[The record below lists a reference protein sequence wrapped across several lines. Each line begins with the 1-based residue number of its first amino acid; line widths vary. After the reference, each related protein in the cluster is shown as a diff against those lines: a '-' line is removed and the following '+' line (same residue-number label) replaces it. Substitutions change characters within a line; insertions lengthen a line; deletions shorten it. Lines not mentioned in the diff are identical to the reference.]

1 MSTTAMSSVVKTMT
15 STTTTTPVK
24 PKKVEVRWLESESEL
39 YLKQWQHRY
48 HQMHGVDQTYRHHP
62 KNGRQLQLT
71 VTDEASLDDPFDDW
85 CLSSKSLLDLD
96 LDFDF
101 SDSKINNIIIS
112 NCNPNEDSTESP
124 VQPSNPLKTSIAAFD
139 HIFWSDDTFGDK
151 QKNKNNKRI
160 KSSIEDKSLNL
171 SCDSTAFDD
180 EEIVLTVDGY
190 VIRQKNG
197 GIVTTEEDDESFGG
211 SSYENQRF
219 SPIKRV
225 VHKTKASGKDCN
237 KSKSCLQLLVN
248 AC

>member
-1 MSTTAMSSVVKTMT
+1 MVKTMT
-15 STTTTTPVK
+15 STAGPVVK

-48 HQMHGVDQTYRHHP
+48 HQMHGVDQNYRHRP
-62 KNGRQLQLT
+62 NNGRQLSMA
-71 VTDEASLDDPFDDW
+71 DEASLDDPFDDW

-112 NCNPNEDSTESP
+112 NCNANEDSDASP
-124 VQPSNPLKTSIAAFD
+124 VQPTNALKNQIIGFD
-139 HIFWSDDTFGDK
+139 HIFWSDDSLVDK

-171 SCDSTAFDD
+171 SSDSTAFDD

-197 GIVTTEEDDESFGG
+197 GLVTTEEDDESFGG
-211 SSYENQRF
+211 SSYENQTF

-225 VHKTKASGKDCN
+225 VHKSKASNRECN
-237 KSKSCLQLLVN
+237 KSMS
-248 AC
+248 